1 MTAKTKAENAK
12 ITSKAKIIT
21 THANQAIIGAS
32 IIYHGN
38 GVKKLINRI
47 INVAQ
52 KHTVN
57 IEILS
62 LFILFSFL

>member
-21 THANQAIIGAS
+21 THASQAIIGAS
-32 IIYHGN
+32 ITYHGN
-38 GVKKLINRI
+38 GVKKLISRI

-57 IEILS
+57 TETFS
-62 LFILFSFL
+62 LFMLFSFL